1 MTIEK
6 RNSRRFILLFM
17 GMLSAFGPFVT
28 DFYLPTLPQLTNDF
42 ETTTSLV
49 QLTLTFS
56 MIGLAVGQMI
66 IGPLSDKYGRRTPL
80 ILSLALFIV
89 STVACLYARDIHSFL
104 ICRFIQGFAGAGGL
118 VISRSIVTD
127 LYSGSSL
134 AKTFSLMAAINGI
147 APVGAPVLGGIMMK
161 WTDWH
166 GIFLILLVIGV
177 ILLGIGFAQHETL
190 EKENRFQGGVFST
203 FTRFIPVLCN
213 RRFTQY
219 LIIQTFAMG
228 VLFGYIAASPF
239 IFQEHYHVSP
249 LMYSICFGANALGIM
264 VGSSLLVPR
273 FRTAQRALR
282 VGSSGF
288 FVLGLCAAAAL
299 ITDMPFALVESLL
312 FLLLVSLGMVLPTS
326 TALALDMERK
336 NAGNASALLGF
347 TQFLFGGIV
356 SPLTGMGSIL
366 VSTGVIIAVCCVVM
380 YLTSRVVTEK

>member
-1 MTIEK
+1 MMIEK

-127 LYSGSSL
+127 LYTGSSL

-264 VGSSLLVPR
+264 
-273 FRTAQRALR
+273 AQRALR

-299 ITDMPFALVESLL
+299 IADMPFGLVESLL

-380 YLTSRVVTEK
+380 YMTSRVVTEK

>member
-147 APVGAPVLGGIMMK
+147 APVGAP
-161 WTDWH
+161 D
-166 GIFLILLVIGV
+166 IGRYHDEV
-177 ILLGIGFAQHETL
+177 DRLARNISYPAGDRRDIIGYRL
-190 EKENRFQGGVFST
+190 CST
-203 FTRFIPVLCN
+203 
-213 RRFTQY
+213 
-219 LIIQTFAMG
+219 
-228 VLFGYIAASPF
+228 
-239 IFQEHYHVSP
+239 
-249 LMYSICFGANALGIM
+249 
-264 VGSSLLVPR
+264 
-273 FRTAQRALR
+273 
-282 VGSSGF
+282 
-288 FVLGLCAAAAL
+288 
-299 ITDMPFALVESLL
+299 
-312 FLLLVSLGMVLPTS
+312 
-326 TALALDMERK
+326 
-336 NAGNASALLGF
+336 
-347 TQFLFGGIV
+347 
-356 SPLTGMGSIL
+356 
-366 VSTGVIIAVCCVVM
+366 
-380 YLTSRVVTEK
+380 

>member
-127 LYSGSSL
+127 LYTGSS
-134 AKTFSLMAAINGI
+134 
-147 APVGAPVLGGIMMK
+147 
-161 WTDWH
+161 
-166 GIFLILLVIGV
+166 
-177 ILLGIGFAQHETL
+177 L

-213 RRFTQY
+213 RRFTQH

-239 IFQEHYHVSP
+239 IFQEYYHVSP

-264 VGSSLLVPR
+264 IGSSLLVPR
-273 FRTAQRALR
+273 FRTAQRALH

-299 ITDMPFALVESLL
+299 IADMPFGLVESLL

>member
-134 AKTFSLMAAINGI
+134 AKTY
-147 APVGAPVLGGIMMK
+147 GGDK
-161 WTDWH
+161 RYCSGRSSD
-166 GIFLILLVIGV
+166 IGRYHDEV
-177 ILLGIGFAQHETL
+177 DRLARNISYPAGDRRDIIGYRL
-190 EKENRFQGGVFST
+190 CST
-203 FTRFIPVLCN
+203 
-213 RRFTQY
+213 
-219 LIIQTFAMG
+219 
-228 VLFGYIAASPF
+228 
-239 IFQEHYHVSP
+239 
-249 LMYSICFGANALGIM
+249 
-264 VGSSLLVPR
+264 
-273 FRTAQRALR
+273 
-282 VGSSGF
+282 
-288 FVLGLCAAAAL
+288 
-299 ITDMPFALVESLL
+299 
-312 FLLLVSLGMVLPTS
+312 
-326 TALALDMERK
+326 
-336 NAGNASALLGF
+336 
-347 TQFLFGGIV
+347 
-356 SPLTGMGSIL
+356 
-366 VSTGVIIAVCCVVM
+366 
-380 YLTSRVVTEK
+380 

>member
-1 MTIEK
+1 MQ
-6 RNSRRFILLFM
+6 NSKTFLLVLLGILA
-17 GMLSAFGPFVT
+17 AFGPFVT
-28 DFYLPTLPQLTNDF
+28 DMYLPGLPSMTVYFD
-42 ETTTSLV
+42 TTASMV
-49 QLTLTFS
+49 QLGITTAML
-56 MIGLAVGQMI
+56 GLGFGQI
-66 IGPLSDKYGRRTPL
+66 IVGPLSDKYGRRTPL

-89 STVACLYARDIHSFL
+89 STVACLYARDIHTFL

-177 ILLGIGFAQHETL
+177 VLLGIGFAQHETL

-203 FTRFIPVLCN
+203 FTRFIPVLRN
-213 RRFTQY
+213 RRFTQH

-264 VGSSLLVPR
+264 IGSSLLVPR

-288 FVLGLCAAAAL
+288 FVLGLCTAVAL
-299 ITDMPFALVESLL
+299 IADMPFALVESLL

-366 VSTGVIIAVCCVVM
+366 VSTGIIIAVCCVVM
-380 YLTSRVVTEK
+380 YATSRAVTEK